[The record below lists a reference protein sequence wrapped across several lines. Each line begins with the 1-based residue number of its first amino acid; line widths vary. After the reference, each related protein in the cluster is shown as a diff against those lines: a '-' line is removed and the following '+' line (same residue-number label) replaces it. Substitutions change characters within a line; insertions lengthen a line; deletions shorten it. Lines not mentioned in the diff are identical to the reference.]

1 MRINEAEITT
11 IASHSRGE
19 IMKEQIVKTIETTI
33 VEMDKFNGTASV
45 GDDVH
50 LYRRLA
56 DRYDKTAIAM
66 LNDRDEVVGY
76 LNREIAA
83 NKILPF
89 LKRGVKFQCIV
100 TGTPNQDGN
109 LLIEIHPIIS
119 EQSNQ
124 ISQEAEEIA
133 SVKGVGSVAEANFK
147 AIGIFT
153 DVELIQRVEA
163 SSVDHIL
170 SEMKQQNPAARL
182 SVSQIEKIYQTAKAK
197 YIPIR
202 I

>member
-1 MRINEAEITT
+1 
-11 IASHSRGE
+11 
-19 IMKEQIVKTIETTI
+19 MKGQVKTIETTI
-33 VEMDKFNGTASV
+33 VETDKFNGNASV

-50 LYRRLA
+50 LYRRLE

-66 LNDRDEVVGY
+66 RNDRDEVVGY

-89 LKRGVKFQCIV
+89 LKRGLKFQCIV
-100 TGTPNQDGN
+100 TGAPNKDGN
-109 LLIEIHPIIS
+109 LIIEIQPIIS
-119 EQSNQ
+119 EQPNQ
-124 ISQEAEEIA
+124 INQEAEEIA

-147 AIGIFT
+147 AIGIST

-163 SSVDHIL
+163 SNITQIL
-170 SEMKQQNPAARL
+170 AEIKQQNPDARL
-182 SVSQIEKIYQTAKAK
+182 SVSQIERIYQNAKAK
-197 YIPIR
+197 YIPIT